1 MVTQLDSPDGKTHK
15 DPDRPSPDLV
25 ETDTASKEGLP
36 GYGSHQPPPSGDK
49 SPATSSPGQSDPT
62 RLAR

>member
-1 MVTQLDSPDGKTHK
+1 MVTQLDAPDGRPHK

-36 GYGSHQPPPSGDK
+36 GYGDVGGPPAAGNTPVATPTAPHSGGGL
-49 SPATSSPGQSDPT
+49 P
-62 RLAR
+62 R

>member
-1 MVTQLDSPDGKTHK
+1 MATQIDSPDGRPHK

-36 GYGSHQPPPSGDK
+36 GYGKTAGQQPAKAYEPQQTPEERDRSG
-49 SPATSSPGQSDPT
+49 P
-62 RLAR
+62 

>member
-36 GYGSHQPPPSGDK
+36 GYGNTPPTPKDGAPAHPKDAD
-49 SPATSSPGQSDPT
+49 SPPGRT
-62 RLAR
+62 R